1 MDMDGDQTS
10 VGGHKTHE
18 LLDAKLLNAYSW
30 CEARSSGHREQ
41 DICVF
46 AICALAACN
55 KCMIMYISVIAMA

>member
-30 CEARSSGHREQ
+30 CEDRSSGHREQ

-46 AICALAACN
+46 CHMCIGG
-55 KCMIMYISVIAMA
+55 M